1 MADSILFAPLVALGL
16 FLLLVHGAGAHAPLP
31 AHSEAQPG
39 LAALSP
45 GAQAHPLR
53 AGG

>member
-16 FLLLVHGAGAHAPLP
+16 FLLLVQGAEAHAPLP
-31 AHSEAQPG
+31 ADAGAQPG

-45 GAQAHPLR
+45 GGQPHPLR